1 MNHDCMDYRVRDVHS
16 EGDDVYT
23 ERCLQCGKS
32 RMEHDGVRVMAW
44 HSTPYASW
52 PWKYAYD
59 DPHNTLDG
67 TEVWKDL
74 SPPSA
79 SEGERPCTLT

>member
-1 MNHDCMDYRVRDVHS
+1 MTGETHDCMDYRVRGVHN
-16 EGDDVYT
+16 EGDDVFT
-23 ERCLQCGKS
+23 EKCSICGKS

-44 HSTPYASW
+44 FATPGASW

-67 TEVWKDL
+67 LNVWKDL
-74 SPPSA
+74 A
-79 SEGERPCTLT
+79 AKTRPTP